1 MYQECSRYATI
12 SISKD
17 LFVKNV
23 DATQNQLNQQLALK
37 SILGNCFHVEAN
49 LNDIFPCP
57 LERSCYPHPAIC
69 QSDLVFLK
77 ISSQNVDSTSVRY
90 SEGCYFPCM

>member
-1 MYQECSRYATI
+1 MSQEYSRYATI

-17 LFVKNV
+17 LYAKNV
-23 DATQNQLNQQLALK
+23 NATQNQLNQQLALK

-49 LNDIFPCP
+49 LNDIFPFP

-69 QSDLVFLK
+69 QSDHVFLK
-77 ISSQNVDSTSVRY
+77 ISSQNVDCTSVRY